1 MDRRPGALAVLGAFL
16 AKRRPPALLRTDRP
30 RGPPGHHL
38 TCLGGLFVQ
47 VPIPELRV
55 VPVCVEQR
63 VRSVRRGQ
71 VGSGYGRLQPPV
83 VLLAGD
89 LEDPARHRDGD
100 PVIGQLEV
108 ERAPHFLGRFA
119 WDR

>member
-1 MDRRPGALAVLGAFL
+1 M
-16 AKRRPPALLRTDRP
+16 
-30 RGPPGHHL
+30 
-38 TCLGGLFVQ
+38 Q

-100 PVIGQLEV
+100 PVIGQLAD
-108 ERAPHFLGRFA
+108 ERVPYFLGRFA
-119 WDR
+119 